1 MISAQDEAPRPA
13 TGPDFGDA
21 VTFSW
26 ADPASGRF
34 GLARLSLV
42 GGERHN
48 ALALVFDGSGDVAP
62 MTEDLS
68 AEIVTPL
75 EAWRVRGAGLF
86 DLGFTAIS
94 APARVAVE
102 LSGVEGYEQLC
113 RVEGTIRDEPVSGL
127 GQRGH
132 EWGVPAWERLELAR
146 TVTAWMGE
154 DIGFAA
160 STVRPVK
167 AKSHAE
173 EKVAAVLF
181 DPEPEAVGETR
192 LSTVYDG
199 EGRQRRAGLELWLSE
214 EDEYPRRL
222 AGEAVCGTTVDL
234 GELRLDVAF
243 FHWHME
249 GRHGAGRYDV
259 MRRKAG

>member
-1 MISAQDEAPRPA
+1 MISVEDEAPRPI

-21 VTFSW
+21 VTFAW
-26 ADPASGRF
+26 GDLASGRF
-34 GLARLSLV
+34 GLARLGLV
-42 GGERHN
+42 GGDHSN

-62 MTEDLS
+62 MTDGIS
-68 AEIVTPL
+68 AEVVTPL
-75 EAWRVRGAGLF
+75 EEWRVHGAGLF

-94 APARVAVE
+94 SPARVAVAV
-102 LSGVEGYEQLC
+102 SGVEGYEQLC
-113 RVEGTIRDEPVSGL
+113 RVQGTIRDQPVSCL

-146 TVTAWMGE
+146 TVTAWLG
-154 DIGFAA
+154 DDVGFAA
-160 STVRPVK
+160 SAVRPVK

-173 EKVAAVLF
+173 ETVAAVLF
-181 DPEPEAVGETR
+181 HPEPEDVDEAR
-192 LSTVYDG
+192 LSTVYDS
-199 EGRQRRAGLELWLSE
+199 EGRQRRAGLELWLGE
-214 EDEYPRRL
+214 EDEHPRRL

-249 GRHGAGRYDV
+249 GREGAGRYDV
-259 MRRKAG
+259 MRRQ